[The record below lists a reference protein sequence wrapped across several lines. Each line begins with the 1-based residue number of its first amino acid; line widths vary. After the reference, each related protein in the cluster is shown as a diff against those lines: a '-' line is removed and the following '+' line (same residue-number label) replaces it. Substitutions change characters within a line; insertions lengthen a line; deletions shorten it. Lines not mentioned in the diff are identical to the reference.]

1 MGVLMAFAINQPK
14 QVSEWVEYK
23 DGASF
28 LIRGIKH
35 KPYIVANERIQNTF
49 NVTGLKVE
57 GIKKG
62 ELSLQDLLFKV
73 TAEYLIED
81 WKGVAVEQD
90 GDVVNVDYDKDI
102 AFQLMAF
109 GGDEGAEL
117 WDFVTRNAREIQNKA
132 DEYKV
137 EVMGKSLNST
147 DGQKSEVAKKRT
159 SKTK

>member
-1 MGVLMAFAINQPK
+1 MSFAINKPK

-23 DGASF
+23 DGSSF

-49 NVTGLKVE
+49 NMTGLKVE
-57 GIKKG
+57 GVEDG
-62 ELSLQDLLFKV
+62 EMSLQDLLFKV
-73 TAEYLIED
+73 AAEYLIED

-90 GDVVNVDYDKDI
+90 GEVKDVDYDKDV

-109 GGDEGAEL
+109 GGVEGAEL
-117 WDFVTRNAREIQNKA
+117 WDFVTQNARKIQEKA
-132 DEYKV
+132 DQYKV

-147 DGQKSEVAKKRT
+147 DGQKSAVAKKQT